1 VSDGERTLELV
12 PSGPERTLQVVRAGT
27 LTTVQDA
34 GRPGLAHLGVPPSG
48 ALDRP
53 AWQLANRL
61 VGNRADAAALET
73 TLDGVTVRAGCDSAV
88 AVTGAPAT
96 VTLDGRPAAWGAAI
110 AVRAHATIDV
120 GRPAAGLRCYV
131 AISGGVCP
139 APSLGSRSRDLL
151 SELGPA
157 PLRAGDMLTLGPS
170 PGPPPAVDVAP
181 QPAPPTELELTLWSG
196 PRAQWLTDAGRQTL
210 HRGSWTVSSDS
221 NRIGL
226 RLEGPAL
233 ALERHGELR
242 SEGMVTGAVQVPPD
256 GRPVIFLAD
265 HPTTGGYPVIGV
277 IDPAELAQCAQARP
291 GVPVRFHPREI
302 GEASS

>member
-1 VSDGERTLELV
+1 MSSDERTLE
-12 PSGPERTLQVVRAGT
+12 VVRAGT
-27 LTTVQDA
+27 LTTVQDS

-61 VGNRADAAALET
+61 VGNRPDAAALET
-73 TLDGVTVRAGCDSAV
+73 TLDGVAVRVGCDCAV

-96 VTLDGRPAAWGAAI
+96 VTLDGRPAAWGGSISVHAN
-110 AVRAHATIDV
+110 ATIEV
-120 GRPAAGLRCYV
+120 GPAAEGLRSYM
-131 AISGGVCP
+131 AISGGLCP
-139 APSLGSRSRDLL
+139 AASLGSRSRDLL
-151 SELGPA
+151 SELGPP
-157 PLRAGDMLTLGPS
+157 PLRAGDTFTLGPS

-181 QPAPPTELELTLWSG
+181 QPAPPAALELTLWSG
-196 PRAQWLTDAGRQTL
+196 PRAQWLTDAGRATL
-210 HRGSWTVSSDS
+210 RGDAWTVSPDS

-226 RLEGPAL
+226 RLQGPAVGL
-233 ALERHGELR
+233 QRPEELR

-277 IDPAELAQCAQARP
+277 VDFDQLAQCAQARP
-291 GVPVRFHPREI
+291 GIPVRFHPREI
-302 GEASS
+302 AEASP